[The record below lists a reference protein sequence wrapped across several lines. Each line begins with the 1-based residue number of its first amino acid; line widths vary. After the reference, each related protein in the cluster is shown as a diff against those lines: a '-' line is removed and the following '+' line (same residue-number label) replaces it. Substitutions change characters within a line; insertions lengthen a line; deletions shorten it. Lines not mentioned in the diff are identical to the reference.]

1 MPQIDHV
8 ICPVDPSDPST
19 RALRYAATWARW
31 HQARLHVV
39 HVAPFS
45 VVAAPLSGVAV
56 TLDHRPL
63 DEVRRDVLRYVAR
76 VPDPRVP
83 VETHIYEGDPPGFIR
98 KLAARL
104 PRAVVVM
111 GSHARTGFER
121 LMNGSVSE
129 RVAGDGVVPVLIVPP
144 HDEHADDDPV
154 FRRIVCAVDLLPS
167 SLEGLRYALAMARD
181 TESVVDV
188 VHVIE
193 EGAEP
198 RTAGHLRVPEYLRY
212 RAEEARQE
220 VRGHITGED
229 QLGCVVREHV
239 VFGDPA
245 VALLNAADDAGADLI
260 VMGAGDRAHLRSLW
274 LGSTTARILRDASCP
289 LLVVP
294 TPPSIKR
301 AMRGSV
307 KPLARAR
314 WRVTFEQISMEHL
327 GDPATV
333 TVLTPGFS
341 APEATA
347 LPLLGITMDRSE
359 DGDVAVMLGTPDGAH
374 LSHAVARP
382 VEVQLDQSRSP
393 ASTSLVLRSA
403 DGTTTLVEVARP
415 VRAMM
420 EALAAANI
428 QF

>member
-19 RALRYAATWARW
+19 RALRYAVTWARW

-45 VVAAPLSGVAV
+45 VVAAPLAGMAV

-83 VETHIYEGDPPGFIR
+83 VETHVYEGDPPGFIR

-121 LMNGSVSE
+121 LMNGSVSA

-144 HDEHADDDPV
+144 HDEHPDDDPV

-167 SLEGLRYALAMARD
+167 SLEALRYALAMARD
-181 TESVVDV
+181 TEAGLDV

-193 EGAEP
+193 EGPEP
-198 RTAGHLRVPEYLRY
+198 RTTAHFGVPEYLHY
-212 RAEEARQE
+212 RAEEARQQ

-229 QLGCVVREHV
+229 RLGCVVHEHV
-239 VFGDPA
+239 VFGDPGKA
-245 VALLNAADDAGADLI
+245 ILEAADDAGADLI
-260 VMGAGDRAHLRSLW
+260 VMGSGDRAHLRSLW
-274 LGSTTARILRDASCP
+274 LGSTTSRIVRDATCP
-289 LLVVP
+289 LLIVP
-294 TPPSIKR
+294 TPPAVKR
-301 AMRGSV
+301 AMRGAGE
-307 KPLARAR
+307 PLARAR
-314 WRVTFEQISMEHL
+314 WRTTFEAISQEHL

-347 LPLLGITMDRSE
+347 LPLMGITMDRSE
-359 DGDVAVMLGTPDGAH
+359 DGDIAVLLGTPGGAH
-374 LSHAVARP
+374 LSHVVPHP
-382 VEVQLDQSRSP
+382 VEVEVNHSQSP
-393 ASTSLVLRSA
+393 ATTRLVLRSG
-403 DGTTTLVEVARP
+403 DGTATVIEVARP
-415 VRAMM
+415 VSSMLN
-420 EALAAANI
+420 ALAAGNV

>member
-1 MPQIDHV
+1 VPQIDHV
-8 ICPVDPSDPST
+8 ICPVDPADSST
-19 RALRYAATWARW
+19 RALKYAITWARW

-63 DEVRRDVLRYVAR
+63 DEVRRDVLRYIAR

-83 VETHIYEGDPPGFIR
+83 IETHVYEGDPPGFIR

-111 GSHARTGFER
+111 GSHARGGFER
-121 LMNGSVSE
+121 LLNGSVSE
-129 RVAGDGVVPVLIVPP
+129 RVAGDGVVPTLIVPP
-144 HDEHADDDPV
+144 RDEHADDDPI

-167 SLEGLRYALAMARD
+167 SLEGLRYAIAMARD
-181 TESVVDV
+181 TAAVLEV

-193 EGAEP
+193 EGHEA
-198 RTAGHLRVPEYLRY
+198 RATGHFRVPEYLRY
-212 RAEEARQE
+212 RAEEVRQDL
-220 VRGHITGED
+220 RGLVSGED
-229 QLGCVVREHV
+229 RLECVVREHIA
-239 VFGDPA
+239 FGEA
-245 VALLNAADDAGADLI
+245 AEAILESAADADADLI

-274 LGSTTARILRDASCP
+274 LGSTTARILREAACP

-294 TPPSIKR
+294 TPPVIKR
-301 AMRGSV
+301 AMSGAA

-314 WRVTFEQISMEHL
+314 WRVAFEQISLDHL

-347 LPLLGITMDRSE
+347 LPLVGITMDRAE
-359 DGDVAVMLGTPDGAH
+359 GDIAVMLGTPDGAH
-374 LSHAVARP
+374 LSHVVPRP
-382 VEVQLDQSRSP
+382 TEVQLDQSRSP
-393 ASTSLVLRSA
+393 ASTRLLLRSG

-415 VRAMM
+415 VGAML
-420 EALAAANI
+420 EALAAGNI